1 MPSPASRPT
10 LVLGS
15 KNYSSWSLRP
25 WIAMAVNG
33 ADFAEIVIPLQSA
46 DTARRIRE
54 HSPAGRVPV
63 LKDGAVVIWE
73 SLAILEY
80 LAEQHPE
87 WHLWPAD
94 RPARAHA
101 RTISN
106 EMHAGFRGLR
116 EALPMN
122 VRRRYFDFVIGADAR
137 PDIDRVL
144 QIWRDAR
151 NRYGRPG
158 GGDFLFGRFGA
169 ADAMYAPVVTR
180 FLTYGVALDPVTQA
194 YCDAVMALPAMQAWL
209 RDAAAEPAIA
219 AYEK

>member
-1 MPSPASRPT
+1 MANPV
-10 LVLGS
+10 LVIGS

-25 WIAMAVNG
+25 WLAMAANG
-33 ADFAEIVIPLQSA
+33 AAFDEVVIHLQKP

-54 HSPAGRVPV
+54 HSPAGRVPI
-63 LKDGAVVIWE
+63 LKDGAIVVWE

-80 LAEQHPE
+80 LAEKHPD
-87 WHLWPAD
+87 WQLWPAD
-94 RPARAHA
+94 RAARAQA
-101 RTISN
+101 RVVSN

-116 EALPMN
+116 
-122 VRRRYFDFVIGADAR
+122 IGADAR

-151 NRYGRPG
+151 NLHGRPA

-180 FLTYGVALDPVTQA
+180 FLTYGVQLDPVTQA
-194 YCDAVMALPAMQAWL
+194 YCEAVIALPAMQAWT
-209 RDAAAEPAIA
+209 RDAAAEPEIAI
-219 AYEK
+219 YEK

>member
-1 MPSPASRPT
+1 MANPV
-10 LVLGS
+10 LVIGS

-25 WIAMAVNG
+25 WLAMAANG
-33 ADFAEIVIPLQSA
+33 AAFDEVVIHLQKP

-54 HSPAGRVPV
+54 HSPAGRVPI
-63 LKDGAVVIWE
+63 LKDGAIVVWE

-80 LAEQHPE
+80 LAEKHPD
-87 WHLWPAD
+87 WQLWPAD
-94 RPARAHA
+94 RAARAQA
-101 RTISN
+101 RVVSN

-122 VRRRYFDFVIGADAR
+122 IRRRYIDFAIGADAR

-151 NRYGRPG
+151 NLHGRPA

-180 FLTYGVALDPVTQA
+180 FLTYGVQLDPVTQA
-194 YCDAVMALPAMQAWL
+194 YCEAVIALPAMQAWT
-209 RDAAAEPAIA
+209 RDAAAEPEIAI
-219 AYEK
+219 YEK